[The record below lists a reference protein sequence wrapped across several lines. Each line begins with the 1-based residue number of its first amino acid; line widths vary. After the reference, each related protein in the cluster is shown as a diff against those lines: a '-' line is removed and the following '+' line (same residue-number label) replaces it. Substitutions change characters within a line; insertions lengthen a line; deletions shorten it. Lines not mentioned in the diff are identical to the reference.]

1 MAKVLYIG
9 WFGLPETASG
19 IRVFQIAKLL
29 REFGNDVSFLC
40 LNQPGAK
47 EDRKTQYGG
56 FQYIQKRQQNS
67 LAKNVVNIFFGGYD
81 FKDIKEVIKAEKPD
95 TIIVYNEK
103 ERLTSRI
110 VSFCHGCGITVGA
123 DVTEWYEIS
132 RSKKWDRVVAKNVD
146 YRIRKMDERLDYII
160 SISPYLTTYYKSI
173 GCKNV
178 IEIPP
183 IMDCIETAINPTVHR
198 IRHVVYAGSPA
209 QKDLILP
216 FLDAVAKRNE
226 NQVDIIADIVGVSNE
241 QIMSLMHITHPE
253 QKGIVAYGR
262 VPHEK
267 SLEIVKIA
275 DFSVLFRENLRY
287 AKAGFSTKLSESLSL
302 GIPVL
307 CNSVGGADEIIQDGQ
322 NGIKIDGYDTETI
335 IDAINR
341 IISLSDSEID
351 DLKNSALNTGRNL
364 FDGSVYV
371 AILND
376 TVNGLT

>member
-1 MAKVLYIG
+1 MSKILYIG

-29 REFGNDVSFLC
+29 RKAGNNVSFLC
-40 LNQPGAK
+40 LNQPGLK
-47 EDRKTQYGG
+47 EDSETQYDG
-56 FQYIQKRQQNS
+56 FRYIQKRQLDS
-67 LAKNVVNIFFGGYD
+67 RVKNAVDFFYGIYD
-81 FKDIKEVIKAEKPD
+81 FKDIKDVIRTEKPD
-95 TIIVYNEK
+95 TVIIYNEK
-103 ERLTSRI
+103 EKLTSRI
-110 VSFCHGCGITVGA
+110 ISFCHGCGITVGA

-132 RSKKWDRVVAKNVD
+132 HSKKWNHIVAKNVD
-146 YRIRKMDERLDYII
+146 YRIRKMDKNLDYII
-160 SISPYLTTYYKSI
+160 SISPYFTAYYKSI

-183 IMDCIETAINPTVHR
+183 IMDCIETTINPTVHR
-198 IRHVVYAGSPA
+198 VRHVVYAGSPA

-226 NQVDIIADIVGVSNE
+226 NQVDIIVDIVGVSNE
-241 QIMSLMHITHPE
+241 QVMSLMQITHPE
-253 QKGIVAYGR
+253 QRGIIAYGR

-267 SLEIVKIA
+267 CIEIVKMA

-322 NGIKIDGYDTETI
+322 NGIKIDGYDTATI

-351 DLKNSALNTGRNL
+351 DLKHNALNTGRNL
-364 FDGSVYV
+364 FDGSAYV
-371 AILND
+371 AVLND
-376 TVNGLT
+376 AVNGLS